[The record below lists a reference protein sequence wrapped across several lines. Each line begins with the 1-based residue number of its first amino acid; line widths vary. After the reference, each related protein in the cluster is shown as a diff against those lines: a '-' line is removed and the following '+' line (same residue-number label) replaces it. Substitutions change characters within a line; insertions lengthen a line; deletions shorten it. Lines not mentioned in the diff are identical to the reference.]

1 MHLSTRFNMLQHVLK
16 SPENL
21 TTTRSS
27 SICSSVARTKTLPLQ
42 QFCGSQIRKTNPAYG
57 YQRLVSIFSPS
68 SKCLQHTGWRE
79 NPLGHMP
86 LRHPIHQSW
95 PKFQF
100 LPAQTRK
107 VKRSVRSQRTMRI
120 TSYYIHIIE
129 SHGNKMMQMQDAC
142 LKCLQ
147 LQRIAHSGEA
157 GLRVAM

>member
-1 MHLSTRFNMLQHVLK
+1 MFQHASTCFKVSRKLDHNTQLQYFAPLWPGPRHCL
-16 SPENL
+16 
-21 TTTRSS
+21 
-27 SICSSVARTKTLPLQ
+27 CSSFVDHKFGKQILPM
-42 QFCGSQIRKTNPAYG
+42 GIKG
-57 YQRLVSIFSPS
+57 LVSIFSPS

-86 LRHPIHQSW
+86 LSHPIHQSW

-129 SHGNKMMQMQDAC
+129 SHGSKMMQTQDAC
-142 LKCLQ
+142 LKCLNFIQ
-147 LQRIAHSGEA
+147 
-157 GLRVAM
+157 